1 MQLENGLHPVEYQG
15 LCQAQEKVVVSAVR
29 AIWMLE
35 QGCQSFLATIT
46 TTEPDSSGF
55 LLDPREDSLV
65 SEFQDVFQGLQGD
78 PPDRSDPFLIELE
91 PRTAPLS

>member
-29 AIWMLE
+29 AIRMLE

-46 TTEPDSSGF
+46 TTEPDSSSF

-65 SEFQDVFQGLQGD
+65 SEFQDVFQALQGV

-91 PRTAPLS
+91 PGTVPLS